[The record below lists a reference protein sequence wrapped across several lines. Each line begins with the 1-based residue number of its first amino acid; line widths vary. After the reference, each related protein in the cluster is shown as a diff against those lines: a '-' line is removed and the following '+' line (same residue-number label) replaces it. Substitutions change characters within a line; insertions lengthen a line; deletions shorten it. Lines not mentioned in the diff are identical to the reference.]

1 MMGYI
6 SSRSSTSRRSL
17 AARCLGAA
25 LLPLLW
31 PAGWAAAQINAPA
44 SGGPQPPTP
53 PAPGI
58 VALPPQEAPPLQP
71 GERTS
76 PSLLQ
81 QNVATSPGLPPEE
94 VRRFLQVSGDNEATI
109 EIVAGQSRILTLKD
123 AIKTN
128 SLIAVGDPS
137 VVEFNPLNNRQ
148 IRLQGLKIGTTDL
161 SISVP
166 GEGQN
171 QASKTYNYNI
181 NVVADLT
188 LLRARFAAIFPD
200 ASIKVTQIREF
211 LVLEGQARDSQ
222 QVAQIILVTRA
233 FASTIPLLT
242 GSGTNGAIN
251 AVNDPNALP
260 AGGQGQPNGPAGP
273 GGQPGQLGGQPGQ
286 PGGPMGLG
294 GPMGPGGPMGAG
306 GPGGAPA
313 PGIGA
318 TDPNSLGTLTSEYR
332 VINLL
337 RVPGSQQVLLK
348 VRVAELNRSGFRQ
361 IGADILGT
369 DSRFGNIF
377 GTRIGG
383 ASQGATST
391 VAGGILG
398 ATAGS
403 ATSPVNTAFAIFPEA
418 RFQILF
424 SALRRNNLLKILA
437 EPNLVT
443 MNGHQANFLA
453 GGEFPITVPQVNG
466 NGGTTV
472 TVQYREF
479 GVRLGFLP
487 FVLDGDRIRLTV
499 DPEVSSLDPTTSVT
513 LVAGGSPIPG
523 LLSRRAH
530 TTVELREG
538 QTLAVAG
545 LLQLTL
551 DGTTQRIPI
560 LGDLPYIGPFFS
572 NTTSQRQEK
581 ELVVLVTPYLVEPMN
596 ADQVP
601 GAPGDEVKAPNDLEF
616 YLLNR
621 IEGRTGRDHRAST
634 EYDDPLHLL
643 RHMKMEKKYIQG
655 PAGFSN

>member
-1 MMGYI
+1 MMGI
-6 SSRSSTSRRSL
+6 HSSQTSTPRRSIT
-17 AARCLGAA
+17 AWRLGAA
-25 LLPLLW
+25 ILSSLW
-31 PAGWAAAQINAPA
+31 PAAWAAAQSPAPVPGVA
-44 SGGPQPPTP
+44 P
-53 PAPGI
+53 PAPPPPGI
-58 VALPPQEAPPLQP
+58 VALPPQEAPSLQP

-76 PSLLQ
+76 PVLLQ
-81 QNVATSPGLPPEE
+81 QNVPVAPGLPPEE
-94 VRRFLQVSGDNEATI
+94 VRRFLQVSGDNDATI
-109 EIVAGQSRILTLKD
+109 EIVAGQSRVLTLKD

-166 GEGQN
+166 ADVAN
-171 QASKTYNYNI
+171 QPAKTYNYNI

-211 LVLEGQARDSQ
+211 LVLEGQARDAQ

-242 GSGTNGAIN
+242 GAGGASQIN
-251 AVNDPNALP
+251 SVGVQNDPNAAP
-260 AGGQGQPNGPAGP
+260 AGGQGQPNAP
-273 GGQPGQLGGQPGQ
+273 GAPGQ
-286 PGGPMGLG
+286 PGAPGAGVGP
-294 GPMGPGGPMGAG
+294 PGGLAG
-306 GPGGAPA
+306 GMPGGAGL
-313 PGIGA
+313 PGFGSA
-318 TDPNSLGTLTSEYR
+318 DSNSLGALTAEYR

-348 VRVAELNRSGFRQ
+348 VRVAELNRTGFRQ
-361 IGADILGT
+361 IGADILAT

-383 ASQGATST
+383 GTSNAGST
-391 VAGGILG
+391 VAGGILTG
-398 ATAGS
+398 TAVAS
-403 ATSPVNTAFAIFPEA
+403 TSPVNTAFAIFPEA
-418 RFQILF
+418 NFQILF

-437 EPNLVT
+437 EPNLVA

-487 FVLDGDRIRLTV
+487 YVLDGDRIRLTV

-523 LLSRRAH
+523 LLTRRAH
-530 TTVELREG
+530 TTVELKEG

-551 DGTTQRIPI
+551 DGSTQRIPI

-601 GAPGDEVKAPNDLEF
+601 NVPGQEVKAPNDLEF

-621 IEGRTGRDHRAST
+621 IEGRTGRDHRATT
-634 EYDDPLHLL
+634 EYDDPFHLL

-655 PAGFSN
+655 PAGFSDF